1 MSGTYWKFIGEKIAH
16 GVGAKTIQRLGT
28 GGKLLGRTGAVV
40 GIGFLA
46 YEFIKSYKDNI
57 ENEPAYQEMT
67 ILQIELEKW
76 TSAISCLGSD
86 YSAATEYGSIDEGG
100 AINALYPKK
109 TIKGLGVKD
118 ADPKDAYTLI
128 GRSMNYIRRTEN
140 IPGDEQFEKKKK
152 TLISQLRKLQLQINK
167 VSDFKPIQKALGQ
180 ITAEIRPIASA
191 YSARIYDCSR
201 EIQKTLGSNAAWAAI
216 SMTTLGLV
224 KKPRSQ
230 KG

>member
-1 MSGTYWKFIGEKIAH
+1 MSAAYWKFIGEKIAN

-28 GGKLLGRTGAVV
+28 GGKLLGRAGAVV

-46 YEFIKSYKDNI
+46 YEFIKSYKENI
-57 ENEPAYQEMT
+57 ENEPAYQEMA

-76 TSAISCLGSD
+76 TSAISCLGSE
-86 YSAATEYGSIDEGG
+86 YSAEKEYGSVDEGG

-109 TIKGLGVKD
+109 TIKGRGVKD
-118 ADPKDAYTLI
+118 ADPREAYTLI
-128 GRSMNYIRRTEN
+128 GRAMNYIRRAEN
-140 IPGDEQFEKKKK
+140 ISGDEQFETKKMA
-152 TLISQLRKLQLQINK
+152 LVSQLRKLQLQVNK
-167 VSDFKPIQKALGQ
+167 VDDFRPIQKKLDQ
-180 ITAEIRPIASA
+180 MVAEIRPIAA
-191 YSARIYDCSR
+191 GFSARIYDCSR
-201 EIQKTLGSNAAWAAI
+201 EIQKSLGSNAAWAAI